1 MVIESDPGAAPFYR
15 RMGAV
20 DDGVATS
27 ASIPGR
33 TIPRLKLTL

>member
-1 MVIESDPGAAPFYR
+1 MQIESDPGAVAFYR

-20 DDGVATS
+20 DDGVARS

-33 TIPRLKLTL
+33 LIPRLKLAL